1 MNIDVYHERDDL
13 SQLIIDLY
21 SMPIRE
27 IILSPGIDYYSE
39 QL

>member
-13 SQLIIDLY
+13 SQLIIDLHN
-21 SMPIRE
+21 MPIRE
-27 IILSPGIDYYSE
+27 KILSPGIDYYSE